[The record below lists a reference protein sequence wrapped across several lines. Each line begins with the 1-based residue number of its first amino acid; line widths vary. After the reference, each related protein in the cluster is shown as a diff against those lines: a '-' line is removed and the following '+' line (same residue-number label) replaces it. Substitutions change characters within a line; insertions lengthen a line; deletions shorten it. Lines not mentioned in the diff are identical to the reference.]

1 MTRKTGYLA
10 NLLNVPPLIFKF
22 QFNPDLLSE
31 KRSYGYRQT
40 DDFGNWSF
48 DKTAAATGALGKVF
62 GALEDIKEMGSH
74 LVNTKPLTVDGGGK
88 PRTIALEFALDARD
102 MPTSVAG
109 QGGGSA
115 GADKRFG
122 GRIEPSLAVLRSFV
136 NPSLTPAQARDV
148 LMGDALKGVPAPPL
162 CSLKLGGLELDCVVS
177 DLNIKLTKFRTDLTP
192 ERAEVSLTLTEQT
205 QSTATV
211 LDVIGRLVEVGKSY
225 TQVSAADLVQ
235 VAPGAGLVQN
245 IFEV

>member
-31 KRSYGYRQT
+31 KRSYGYRET
-40 DDFGNWSF
+40 SFGNWSF
-48 DKTAAATGALGKVF
+48 DKTTAATGLLGRVS
-62 GALEDIKEMGSH
+62 GALEDVKEMGSH
-74 LVNTKPLTVDGGGK
+74 LVDTKPLTVEGGGK

-102 MPTSVAG
+102 MPASGAG
-109 QGGGSA
+109 QGGGAA
-115 GADKRFG
+115 GGDKRFG

-136 NPSLTPAQARDV
+136 NPSLTLGQARDV
-148 LMGDALKGVPAPPL
+148 LAGTFNFVAAPPL
-162 CSLKLGGLELDCVVS
+162 CSAKLGGLELDCVVS

-205 QSTATV
+205 QSMGTV

-245 IFEV
+245 IFEL

>member
-1 MTRKTGYLA
+1 MPRKTGYLA
-10 NLLNVPPLIFKF
+10 NVLNVPPLIFKF

-31 KRSYGYRQT
+31 KRSYGYRET
-40 DDFGNWSF
+40 PDFGDWSF
-48 DKTAAATGALGKVF
+48 DKTAAATGLLDKAF
-62 GALEDIKEMGSH
+62 GALEDIKEMGGY
-74 LVNTKPLTVDGGGK
+74 LVDTKPLMVDGGGK

-102 MPTSVAG
+102 MPDSPA
-109 QGGGSA
+109 GGSA
-115 GADKRFG
+115 RDDKRFG

-136 NPSLTPAQARDV
+136 NPALTPAQARDV
-148 LMGDALKGVPAPPL
+148 LAGKSLTCRAEPPL

-177 DLNIKLTKFRTDLTP
+177 DLNIKITKFRTDLTP

-205 QSTATV
+205 RSMGTV

-225 TQVSAADLVQ
+225 AQVSPADLVQ